1 MSQSTA
7 IVTGA
12 GGAIAASVIDAFEA
26 AGWRLALI
34 AYNDAERQRLERDR
48 PRHLVVQADL
58 ADDAAAHAALAHVI
72 GHFGAVDAL
81 LNIAGGFAMAA
92 AAETAPSALE
102 AQLDINLRT
111 AFNATRAV
119 LPHMLQRKRGFVLG
133 VGAVAAIRG
142 GAQVGAYAA
151 SKAALVAWLRSVR
164 AEVSPQGVEVA
175 IVYPM
180 ASVDTPANRAAMPDS
195 DPSRWIGPDELAA
208 TILHLATRSGR
219 GRIHEVEVYPPA

>member
-1 MSQSTA
+1 MSRSTA

-12 GGAIAASVIDAFEA
+12 GGAIAASVIDTFEA

-48 PRHLVVQADL
+48 PSHLVVQANL
-58 ADDAAAHAALAHVI
+58 ADDEAARAAVTHVV
-72 GHFGAVDAL
+72 GHFGSVDAL
-81 LNIAGGFAMAA
+81 LNIAGGFSMAA

-119 LPHMLQRKRGFVLG
+119 LPHMQQRKQGFVLG
-133 VGAVAAIRG
+133 VGAAAAIRG

-164 AEVSPQGVEVA
+164 AEVTPQGIEVA

-180 ASVDTPANRAAMPDS
+180 AAVDTPANRAAMPGS
-195 DPSRWIGPDELAA
+195 DPTRWIDPNELAA
-208 TILHLATRSGR
+208 TILHLATRSRR
-219 GRIHEVEVYPPA
+219 GSIHEVEVYPPA